1 MKDLTLVPLGGLC
14 NRLRALV
21 SARCLLSYDPALRIQ
36 VVWAAKA
43 ECAAR
48 FDELFEDNL
57 TIAGRFAFRSA
68 GFLDALPYCAAI
80 CVYLLCCVAFGMM
93 DNMLIFIRR
102 RLLLSVSR
110 TFAQRNGSI
119 FLPARP
125 YVPPPRQSGAS

>member
-14 NRLRALV
+14 KRLRALV

-36 VVWAAKA
+36 EVWAAKA

-57 TIAGRFAFRSA
+57 TIAGRFA
-68 GFLDALPYCAAI
+68 YCAAI

-102 RLLLSVSR
+102 QLLLSVSR